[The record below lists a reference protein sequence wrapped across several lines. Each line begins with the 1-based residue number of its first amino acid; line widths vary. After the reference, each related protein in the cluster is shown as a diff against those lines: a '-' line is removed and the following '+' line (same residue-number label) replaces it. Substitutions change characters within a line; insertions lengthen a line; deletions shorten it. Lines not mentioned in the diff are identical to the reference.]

1 MNELEPRD
9 RELAATLRDTLERK
23 AAQSDPLLD
32 AALAATRAQIAAAK
46 PRKHRHPWLMAAGG
60 FALAAGLAVVV
71 VLPFGPA
78 SDPAPAAMAETVP
91 MPDADLELL
100 QDMDVLVAMGERS

>member
-1 MNELEPRD
+1 MNELDPRQ

-23 AAQSDPLLD
+23 AAQPDPLLE
-32 AALAATRAQIAAAK
+32 AALAATHAQIAAR
-46 PRKHRHPWLMAAGG
+46 PCRHRHPWLMAAGG

-71 VLPFGPA
+71 VLPFGPQ
-78 SDPAPAAMAETVP
+78 AEPPSKVAESAP

-100 QDMDVLVAMGERS
+100 QEMDMLVAMGERS